1 MNHWKKLLCLLLSA
15 ILACHLPPA
24 VARQPERTGA
34 PDGTVVEHITLLHEG
49 KDLALCV
56 CVGTKGVTLYY
67 DRAKREAYAQLS
79 FPTALERA
87 AEEYAYTACPDD
99 DGDGE
104 STIEIHFSH
113 EDMSESSLL
122 WSWVD
127 GEGYVYQP
135 SLSSLYRSIVQY
147 DPPADGPEDDQVEME
162 K

>member
-1 MNHWKKLLCLLLSA
+1 MNHRKKLLCLLLTA
-15 ILACHLPPA
+15 ILCLSPAACGGEA
-24 VARQPERTGA
+24 AGKDWRT
-34 PDGTVVEHITLLHEG
+34 DGTVVEHITLLHEG
-49 KDLALCV
+49 KDQALCV
-56 CVGTKGVTLYY
+56 CVGTKGATLYY
-67 DRAKREAYAQLS
+67 DKAERETYAQLS

-87 AEEYAYTACPDD
+87 ANEYAYTACPDD

-113 EDMSESSLL
+113 ADMSESCLL

-147 DPPADGPEDDQVEME
+147 DPPADGQEDDQVEME